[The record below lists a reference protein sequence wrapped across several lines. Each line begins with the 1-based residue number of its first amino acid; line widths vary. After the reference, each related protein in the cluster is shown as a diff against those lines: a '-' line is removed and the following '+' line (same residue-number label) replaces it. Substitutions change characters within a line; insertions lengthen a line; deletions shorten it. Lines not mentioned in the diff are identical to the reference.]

1 VASAGVMGRE
11 CAMSW
16 GAESCVVDSGVGP
29 GAEAGSASSAGAT
42 ACGCGLSTFDA
53 SSIMKSGWSVT
64 NESNSEKSG
73 VGIEASLMV
82 SWGLGLLKRVGQRR
96 KRGQVVVRVRIGRG

>member
-11 CAMSW
+11 CAMFW
-16 GAESCVVDSGVGP
+16 GVESCVVDSGLGP
-29 GAEAGSASSAGAT
+29 EAETESASSAMAT
-42 ACGCGLSTFDA
+42 ACGCRLSTFA
-53 SSIMKSGWSVT
+53 SSIMKSGCNVT

-82 SWGLGLLKRVGQRR
+82 SWVW
-96 KRGQVVVRVRIGRG
+96 VC